1 MKRIETGR
9 TIAAA
14 PETVWAILT
23 DPVRILAG
31 GLGILRL
38 DGRIATGGTLRLE
51 SAVAPGRVFTLAV
64 EEATA
69 PRRMVWN
76 SGSSLVFGGRRTFTL
91 TKIPGGTEFHMEEV
105 FRGLLLPLIWR
116 SMPDLQPGF
125 ETFAE
130 GVKRMAESAQ

>member
-9 TIAAA
+9 TIFAR

-23 DPVRILAG
+23 DPARILAG

-38 DGRIATGGTLRLE
+38 DGVIATGGKLRLE
-51 SAVAPGRVFTLAV
+51 SATAPGRVFTLAI

-69 PRRMVWN
+69 PRRMVWA
-76 SGSSLVFGGRRTFTL
+76 SGFPLIFGGKRTFSL
-91 TKIPGGTEFHMEEV
+91 TEIPGGTEFHMAEV

-116 SMPDLQPGF
+116 SLPDMQAGF
-125 ETFAE
+125 ETFAD
-130 GVKRMAESAQ
+130 GLKRIAESTR